1 MSLSGLK
8 VPSLVRKCVFYRP
21 ELTGKW
27 VPHETE
33 IKFLKCKNILTGKA
47 QRVDEKKGV
56 IRLVMF
62 TPRVMVI
69 KISKMAHFLYFLLD
83 TAKYQSQFGQDI

>member
-33 IKFLKCKNILTGKA
+33 IKFLKCKNILTGRA
-47 QRVDEKKGV
+47 QRVDERKRGHSSSHV
-56 IRLVMF
+56 Y
-62 TPRVMVI
+62 
-69 KISKMAHFLYFLLD
+69 S
-83 TAKYQSQFGQDI
+83 QSYGH